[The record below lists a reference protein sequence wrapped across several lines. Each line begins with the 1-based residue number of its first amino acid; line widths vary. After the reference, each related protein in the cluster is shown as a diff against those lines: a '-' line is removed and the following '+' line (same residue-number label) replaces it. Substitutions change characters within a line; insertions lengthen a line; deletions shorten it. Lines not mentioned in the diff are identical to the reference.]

1 MTNESYEMDVPVGSA
16 FMFDKVKCKNCGERI
31 VLVNYLTGQSWTH
44 QPAGA
49 SFQDGTHQY
58 CHRTVAEPYMDDQR
72 PHSRACGWRK
82 HDHGVDCSSNC
93 PTCGG
98 KEIP

>member
-1 MTNESYEMDVPVGSA
+1 MTNESYEMSVPIGST
-16 FMFDKVKCKNCGERI
+16 FMFEDVKCKHCDQRI

-49 SFQDGTHQY
+49 SFRDGVHQY
-58 CHRTVAEPYMDDQR
+58 CKRTIAEPDLADRR
-72 PHSRACGWRK
+72 PHSRGCGWRK
-82 HDHGVDCSSNC
+82 HDHGVDCVPSC

-98 KEIP
+98 KEMS